1 MLSRKTLH
9 SLFWRALCAAT
20 QEMNKGAHKVI
31 RDKKN
36 PMKDTKTSA
45 QGKDEAAYWLWRGRK
60 VRTEVETDMKMGVWG
75 SPTNQKKNISHGL
88 YKGTEVSRE
97 VKRASERP
105 EGII

>member
-45 QGKDEAAYWLWRGRK
+45 QGKDEAAY
-60 VRTEVETDMKMGVWG
+60 
-75 SPTNQKKNISHGL
+75 
-88 YKGTEVSRE
+88 
-97 VKRASERP
+97 
-105 EGII
+105 